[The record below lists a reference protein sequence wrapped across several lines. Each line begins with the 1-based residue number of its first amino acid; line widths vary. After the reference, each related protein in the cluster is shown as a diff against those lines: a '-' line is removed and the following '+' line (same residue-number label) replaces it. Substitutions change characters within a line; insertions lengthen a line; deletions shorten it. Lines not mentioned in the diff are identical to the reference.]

1 MMNFDNSLY
10 LDNSDN
16 AVRLRRHENNLMII
30 GMGIM
35 IFGMWDIAKTMG
47 ILFLN
52 KRIFID
58 AISENMN
65 GVENVDGVF
74 SDGFVFTIFAGLVIS
89 ILLVSIAARLIIGI
103 SAVSVARK
111 KKKRFFYIPV
121 AVLYIVSSVIT
132 IYLIIQSVVD
142 TLSGT
147 DIIVLETRDSPIVS
161 VVIEITNII
170 MMIEVVVSSIKIRKL
185 RKGGEDKDAA

>member
-1 MMNFDNSLY
+1 MNFDNSLY

-121 AVLYIVSSVIT
+121 AVLYIISSIIT
-132 IYLIIQSVVD
+132 VYLIIKSVVD